1 MLLVPLLLAL
11 ALPNNCRS
19 SNMEA
24 TPYID
29 TPLGC
34 TNIQAD
40 IYCCN
45 ALTIII

>member
-11 ALPNNCRS
+11 VNARYSRS
-19 SNMEA
+19 SNTEA

-29 TPLGC
+29 TPHVC

-45 ALTIII
+45 ALTISF